1 MKSFEF
7 QVSSFRLQVKGQ
19 PPRMVCD
26 LKFPSPTTCTTW
38 ARVRANSAHKKIT
51 GPALCAILLS
61 LCVSAQAQQTKI
73 VYRVGFLSPLESPQ
87 FFQAFRQGMRE
98 LGYVEG
104 QNVRIEYRSAKGTRE
119 RFASLATEL
128 VRLNVDVIVASSG
141 GAALAAKKATH
152 TIPIVMGQTGD
163 PVAEGLVASLA
174 RPGGNVT
181 GLTAL
186 ATELTGKRLELLK
199 EAVPKATRVGALST
213 PASTETDTAMTAME
227 ESARPL
233 GINLRRVDV
242 RNAADFEKAFSTM
255 MQNHVGALMVLTG
268 PLLTANRTKIV
279 ELTAR
284 NKLPAMYGI
293 SEFIDA
299 GGLMFYGTSLTDMYH
314 RAATYVDKILKG
326 AKPADLPVE
335 QPKKFEFIINLKT
348 AKQIGLTIPPNVLAR
363 ADKVIK

>member
-1 MKSFEF
+1 MRIDISQPAMSSSKRASVFRFSFCVVLF
-7 QVSSFRLQVKGQ
+7 
-19 PPRMVCD
+19 
-26 LKFPSPTTCTTW
+26 
-38 ARVRANSAHKKIT
+38 
-51 GPALCAILLS
+51 ALCAA
-61 LCVSAQAQQTKI
+61 AQAQQTKT

-199 EAVPKATRVGALST
+199 EAVPKATRVGVLST
-213 PASTETDTAMTAME
+213 PASTETDAAMTAME
-227 ESARPL
+227 EAARSL
-233 GINLRRVDV
+233 RINLRRVDV
-242 RNAADFEKAFSTM
+242 HNAADFEKAFSTM
-255 MQNHVGALMVLTG
+255 MEEHAGALMVLTG
-268 PLLTANRTKIV
+268 PLLTTNREKII
-279 ELTAR
+279 ELAER
-284 NKLPAMYGI
+284 KRLPAMYGI

-335 QPKKFEFIINLKT
+335 QPTKFELVINLKA
-348 AKQIGLTIPPNVLAR
+348 AKQIGLTIPQRVLLK
-363 ADKVIK
+363 ADRVIR